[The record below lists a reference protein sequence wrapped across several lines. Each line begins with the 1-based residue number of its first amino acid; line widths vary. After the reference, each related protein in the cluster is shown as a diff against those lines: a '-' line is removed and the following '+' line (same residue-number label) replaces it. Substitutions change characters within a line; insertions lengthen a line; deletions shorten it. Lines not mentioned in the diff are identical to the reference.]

1 MPTPLALPPPAPLP
15 DLEDPRLRARAP
27 RGANRYETVR
37 PLGISATSEVVLAVA
52 RGPMGFE
59 RPVVL
64 KRVLL
69 DVPEGAA
76 ELATARLGREA
87 RAYARLAHP
96 AIVSLLDFVED
107 GGRLTLVLEHV
118 DGLSLARVVDDLR
131 ACGESLDDASVWYLG
146 YRIFVALA
154 AAHAARDPMTGELA
168 QVIHR
173 DVCPDNVLVPWDG
186 FAKLTDFGIAR
197 LVGVSSDTRPGV
209 IKGTVGYLSPEQ
221 VRGEAVTVRADVYAA
236 CLVMRELLLRA
247 PVFPR
252 DRRGELE
259 QLGAMAEPDL
269 VPLAVLRPALPVDLT
284 DAIDRGLAAD
294 PEDRNVTA
302 EEIASLIQNAWSLE
316 HARGRLVDQIATLRR
331 REEPSP
337 RGHAGAA
344 VPDRSAGVADGR
356 ASLFDE
362 STRDLDVETETAPTL
377 GYGAARDS
385 QGSITMRPPGAP
397 ETEPLVVTPVTSMVM
412 PCARPRLS
420 LPSPSAF
427 VPLSPPPPRTTPT
440 PAPTPTT
447 RPLPRIAPAPR
458 FAAPPSASRPA
469 WLQVPRP
476 DRRAPSPLVFGTP
489 DAMSTSREIEALVA
503 RREPRGRGHILV
515 AAAAAA
521 ITIGV
526 MIGAGLGLRERA
538 KATESGRAP
547 SAAAAATAGA
557 TAHASPVSPTT
568 AASTTT
574 TTHAPALV
582 TPAPVASV
590 PRPTSAPAAAAVPP
604 RETTG
609 RLLTDASEKGHR
621 IFVDGRFAGG
631 GGAPLVVRCGRHDVR
646 VGSAGRLRKIDV
658 PCGGDL
664 SVAR

>member
-15 DLEDPRLRARAP
+15 DLEDPRPRARAA
-27 RGANRYETVR
+27 RGANRYEVVR

-52 RGPMGFE
+52 HGPMGFE

-64 KRVLL
+64 KRVLP
-69 DVPEGAA
+69 DVPGGAA

-107 GGRLTLVLEHV
+107 AGRLTLVLEHV

-186 FAKLTDFGIAR
+186 FVKLTDFGVAR

-209 IKGTVGYLSPEQ
+209 IKGTVGYLAPEQ
-221 VRGEAVTVRADVYAA
+221 VRGEAVTVRTDVYAA

-259 QLGAMAEPDL
+259 LLGAMAEPDL

-316 HARGRLVDQIATLRR
+316 AARGRLVDQIATLRR
-331 REEPSP
+331 RQEPSP
-337 RGHAGAA
+337 RGHAVAV
-344 VPDRSAGVADGR
+344 VPDRIAAVTDGR

-377 GYGAARDS
+377 GYAAARDS
-385 QGSITMRPPGAP
+385 QGSITKRPPGAP
-397 ETEPLVVTPVTSMVM
+397 ETEPPVVTPVTSMVM
-412 PCARPRLS
+412 PCARRRPS
-420 LPSPSAF
+420 SPSSF
-427 VPLSPPPPRTTPT
+427 VPLSPPPARTTPK
-440 PAPTPTT
+440 PTPTP
-447 RPLPRIAPAPR
+447 RPLPRVAPAPP

-469 WLQVPRP
+469 WLQVPRA
-476 DRRAPSPLVFGTP
+476 DHRAPSPLVFGTP

-503 RREPRGRGHILV
+503 RRAPRDRGRIL
-515 AAAAAA
+515 AAFAAAA

-526 MIGAGLGLRERA
+526 VSGAALGLRERA
-538 KATESGRAP
+538 KATEGDRAP
-547 SAAAAATAGA
+547 SAAAAKAGA
-557 TAHASPVSPTT
+557 TAHVSPVSPTT
-568 AASTTT
+568 TTTTTTPT
-574 TTHAPALV
+574 TTHAPPLA
-582 TPAPVASV
+582 TAAPV
-590 PRPTSAPAAAAVPP
+590 PRLTSAPAVATGAP

-609 RLLTDASEKGHR
+609 RLLTDAGEKGHR

-646 VGSAGRLRKIDV
+646 VGSAGRLRTVDV

-664 SVAR
+664 AVAR